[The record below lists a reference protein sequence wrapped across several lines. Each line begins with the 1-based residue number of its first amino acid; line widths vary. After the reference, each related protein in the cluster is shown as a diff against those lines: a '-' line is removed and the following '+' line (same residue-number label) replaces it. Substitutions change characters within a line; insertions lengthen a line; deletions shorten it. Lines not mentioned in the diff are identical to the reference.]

1 MKNIDEYQEK
11 YDFLF
16 EVEKVQ
22 IEEYDDGDLIDV
34 NDWYSAVNR
43 LTPEQRYPCKDEE
56 TAKELCKFLNSIPDL
71 GSPVIDNLSEWS
83 SRITELSVDEIAL
96 DNLKEKIFNKEQE
109 IIKNTDFNKLYGAN
123 NKDVRKAHLDKEM
136 LEDYERKKD
145 LEFSIDYNKRR
156 ISFLKQLIHTK
167 TVLMEVKG

>member
-43 LTPEQRYPCKDEE
+43 LTPEQCYPCKDEE
-56 TAKELCKFLNSIPDL
+56 TAKEVRSVFQSI
-71 GSPVIDNLSEWS
+71 GNGRLS
-83 SRITELSVDEIAL
+83 RT
-96 DNLKEKIFNKEQE
+96 
-109 IIKNTDFNKLYGAN
+109 G
-123 NKDVRKAHLDKEM
+123 
-136 LEDYERKKD
+136 
-145 LEFSIDYNKRR
+145 
-156 ISFLKQLIHTK
+156 
-167 TVLMEVKG
+167 